1 MSSTTP
7 AHGDAPKAPASGFEQ
22 LAKERAQD
30 ADDLLDIQ
38 WWKAWSWSRRPWDS
52 EARKSLARIKTS
64 LETARVWHDQGRLGD
79 HEQQFERVLERP
91 LTHRSLDTLIELVY
105 ALDEL
110 LVIAGD
116 AEFVRRR
123 SARKACPMATKPR

>member
-1 MSSTTP
+1 M
-7 AHGDAPKAPASGFEQ
+7 
-22 LAKERAQD
+22 
-30 ADDLLDIQ
+30 
-38 WWKAWSWSRRPWDS
+38 
-52 EARKSLARIKTS
+52 
-64 LETARVWHDQGRLGD
+64 WHDQGRLGD

-110 LVIAGD
+110 LVIAG
-116 AEFVRRR
+116 ATRSSCAAV